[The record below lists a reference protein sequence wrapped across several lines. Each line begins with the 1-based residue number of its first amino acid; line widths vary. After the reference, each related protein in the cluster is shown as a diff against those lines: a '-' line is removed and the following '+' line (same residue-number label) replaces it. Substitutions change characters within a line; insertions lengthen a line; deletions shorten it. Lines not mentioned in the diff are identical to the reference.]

1 MKKIFL
7 YITTILAAATF
18 TATTATAQDGVETP
32 TLTSIEVNSE
42 GIPVLSWTV
51 SNPDLVDGY
60 IVKRLIVDG
69 QGVIPGT
76 YNNVAVIDDNMTF
89 TYTDRSNEYGTYAM
103 TGIRKEY
110 YCMAAYVIDDN
121 GQKHYS
127 LMSEPVSTIT
137 LKANYDYCDD
147 TYTLEYSSMD
157 MPGSF
162 SIMQLLPSHE
172 TIMTSTDTTVTKHFD
187 TFASS
192 RTFQIQWT
200 GSNGIKT
207 SSPIVIVKG
216 DKAEPPTITKISYA
230 TIDDNNQIALHLSA
244 TDSQSA
250 AEAQLIRRNIAT
262 GAETTTTLPDHI
274 MQDYVYTDQ
283 DASPDSAYSY
293 LLVINDKCGH
303 RLSLSD
309 SAYNVVVTP
318 LAEATNSNLVS
329 WTSMHRI
336 EGGVESNAV
345 FRRIDNGYWEQIA
358 EVGQFYN
365 DYRDQLSNMI
375 ADENIYNG
383 QFCYYVI
390 ITCQNGNII
399 RSGTACLQREPIIY
413 IPNAFNPKSDILDN
427 RTFRPRADFLADY
440 HLAIYD
446 KRGAIIYQSD
456 DLNEG
461 WDGYDRSSKLCNR
474 DTYVYHIT
482 FKTSSGKQV
491 AKSGMVNLLY

>member
-1 MKKIFL
+1 MSS
-7 YITTILAAATF
+7 AT
-18 TATTATAQDGVETP
+18 AQAQDGVETP
-32 TLTSIEVNSE
+32 TLTSIEVNDE
-42 GIPVLSWTV
+42 GIPVLSWTI
-51 SNPDLVDGY
+51 SNPELVDGY

-76 YNNVAVIDDNMTF
+76 YNNVAIIENNHTF

-110 YCMAAYVIDDN
+110 YCLAAYVIDDN

-127 LMSEPVSTIT
+127 LMSDPVSTIT
-137 LKANYDYCDD
+137 LQAHYDYCDD

-157 MPGSF
+157 SQGTF
-162 SIMQLLPSHE
+162 SIMQLQPSHE
-172 TIMTSTDTTVTKHFD
+172 TILTTTDTTATKHFD
-187 TFASS
+187 SFASP
-192 RTFQIQWT
+192 RIFQIQWT
-200 GSNGIKT
+200 GSNGVKT
-207 SSPIVIVKG
+207 SSPSVTIKG
-216 DKAEPPTITKISYA
+216 DKPEPPTTTKISYA
-230 TIDDNNQIALHLSA
+230 TVNDNNQISLSLTA
-244 TDSQSA
+244 SDSQSS
-250 AEAQLIRRNIAT
+250 AEAQLIRRNTAT
-262 GAETTTTLPDHI
+262 GTEVTIPLPDHV
-274 MQDYVYTDQ
+274 MQDLIYTDQ
-283 DASPDSAYSY
+283 TASPDSAYSY

-303 RLSLSD
+303 RLSQSD

-329 WTSMHRI
+329 WTSMQRI
-336 EGGVESNAV
+336 EGGIESNAV
-345 FRRIDNGYWEQIA
+345 FRRIDNGDWEQIA

-365 DYRDQLSNMI
+365 DYNDYLSNMI

-383 QFCYYVI
+383 QFCYYVQ

-399 RSGTACLQREPIIY
+399 RSNTACLQREPVIY
-413 IPNAFNPKSDILDN
+413 IPNAFNPKSDIMDN

-446 KRGAIIYQSD
+446 KRGAILFQSD
-456 DLNEG
+456 DLNVG

-474 DTYVYHIT
+474 DTYMYHIT
-482 FKTSSGKQV
+482 YKTSSGKQE